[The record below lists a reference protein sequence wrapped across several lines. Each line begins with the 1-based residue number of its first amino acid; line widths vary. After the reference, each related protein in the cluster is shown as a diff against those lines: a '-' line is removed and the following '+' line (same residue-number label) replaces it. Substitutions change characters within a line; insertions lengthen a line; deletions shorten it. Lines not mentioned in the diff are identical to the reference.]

1 MPSESESRPSVFA
14 SSTHCIR
21 QNYLKFLAISGLVV
35 VPCFWHRRIIAGDL
49 ASHTYNA
56 WLAQLI
62 EHGQVTGLWI
72 ERRWN
77 NVLFDLLL
85 SGLGKVLSLHAAEK
99 IAVSVAVLFFF
110 WGAFA
115 FVSAG
120 SERAPWFLVPV
131 IAMITYGYTFHMG
144 FLNYYLSIGIS
155 FLGIAIFWRGNKWE
169 RFIPLVLAPFI
180 LLAHPLGLAWMA
192 GAIAYIGI
200 AEAIP
205 VRYQPSLLLAA
216 AIILFLIHYDFWHY
230 YLVEAQARPFYFFTG
245 ADQLLLF
252 GSRYEV
258 PSLAL
263 ILFSICAL
271 AIDIFSR
278 LHERGLWTKY
288 SIPVQLYAL
297 LLLAVVLLPDGIR
310 FLPGT
315 PALALLSGRLTSVS
329 AALFCCVLGIMRPR
343 KWHLIG
349 FAAIAMAFFTF
360 LHQDTA
366 TINRIEAQAE
376 RLERTLPPNQRIL
389 ATIMP
394 LPGSRIL
401 IQHIAD
407 RACIGY
413 CFSYGNYEP
422 GSGEFRVHAL
432 PGNPYV
438 MSSFDTV
445 PDMEDGTYE
454 VQPQDLP
461 AYQLYQCSTSGKDLC
476 IRPLEAG
483 EENNRLGIEPDGE

>member
-1 MPSESESRPSVFA
+1 MNIALRTCTSLQNTLTLPSRTRTLRARASLSQLPVPSESESRPSVFA
-14 SSTHCIR
+14 SSTHFIR

-85 SGLGKVLSLHAAEK
+85 SGLGKIFSLHVAEN
-99 IAVSVAVLFFF
+99 IAVSVSVLIFF
-110 WGAFA
+110 WGVFA
-115 FVSAG
+115 FVSAA

-205 VRYQPSLLLAA
+205 VHYQPSLLLAA

-394 LPGSRIL
+394 LHG
-401 IQHIAD
+401 
-407 RACIGY
+407 
-413 CFSYGNYEP
+413 
-422 GSGEFRVHAL
+422 
-432 PGNPYV
+432 
-438 MSSFDTV
+438 
-445 PDMEDGTYE
+445 
-454 VQPQDLP
+454 
-461 AYQLYQCSTSGKDLC
+461 
-476 IRPLEAG
+476 
-483 EENNRLGIEPDGE
+483 